1 MAETFDGAQ
10 YPDIK
15 RVTLSGTPNNCTEV
29 VFNQSARTA
38 TIRFEIN
45 PGSLAFEGTD
55 GAAVDAAH
63 IAITADASHQFSL
76 ADGQGVSVGVR
87 SFFLASPI
95 ASTVVSIMLEG

>member
-15 RVTLSGTPNNCTEV
+15 RVTLSGTPNNCTQV
-29 VFNQSARTA
+29 LFNQSARTA
-38 TIRFEIN
+38 TIRFETN
-45 PGSLAFEGTD
+45 AGKLAFEGTD
-55 GAAVDAAH
+55 GAAVDASH
-63 IAITADASHQFSL
+63 IAITADATHQFSL
-76 ADGQGVSVGVR
+76 ADGQGVSVGVG